1 MAYSFEEWP
10 KDLEPQVSGGR
21 HGGPPRPRI
30 TVGTIDPSHL
40 PSSGRSNRWK
50 LGKIAA
56 MIALMV
62 LLAAIFLLIL
72 NSAGFK

>member
-1 MAYSFEEWP
+1 
-10 KDLEPQVSGGR
+10 
-21 HGGPPRPRI
+21 
-30 TVGTIDPSHL
+30 
-40 PSSGRSNRWK
+40 